1 MLMTALLFFHHLDA
15 MLRHGCRDPACQ
27 RDHPEGLAWRPR
39 CHPAAGLAVSLE
51 PAAQDLP

>member
-1 MLMTALLFFHHLDA
+1 MTALLFFHHLDA